1 VSVPDLE
8 RLRAIFGEEAAERLD
23 RLTTTL
29 LALDAGDAATEAT
42 DAIFRDVH
50 SLKGGAG
57 LVGLDELHAIA
68 HAVEELLS
76 APRAARRPL
85 PRAAAEPLLGATDA
99 MRRAAAGEADVAAAA
114 LARLPATLDAVSA
127 ADQPSAADAP
137 SADVPPAGAASPAS
151 DAPPAGDAPAAAA
164 PAAPPPPAT
173 PGVLDA
179 SVRVSVAKVDRVLDT
194 VGGAVLHQRGLE
206 HLLAQTADDRVEEA
220 LSQGELLLDDLQDA
234 ALDLRALPLSAITG
248 AFPRFVRDLSRAE
261 GKEVELT
268 LHGVETQLDRAI
280 LDGLSDMLVHVL
292 RNAIAHG
299 LESPQERADAGKPP
313 CGRIELRAEQRAGGV
328 AIAISDDGRGVAP
341 ELLAEA
347 EQAGS
352 LVELLARPG
361 FSTAQAVSDVAG
373 RGVGLDAVK
382 SHVES
387 LGGGLEASSEPGRGM
402 TVTLLLPFT
411 LAILQVLLVERLGQP
426 FAFPLASVA
435 EVVSVEQTHALERS
449 TSIELRGR
457 AIPLGDLAGA
467 LGAAGELPER
477 PPALVLNHAGASVAL
492 ACDRLLGEEEVVM
505 QGLGPLL
512 EQLPGYLG
520 GTILGDGRIAL
531 VVDPVAAVSGAAGT
545 AGAAGAAAG
554 ALAVGGVPAVG
565 AGDEN
570 GPAPSTI
577 LVVDDQFTVRE
588 LQRSILEAAGY
599 RVVTATDG
607 RDALARLDGDDAID
621 LVVTD
626 LEMPELDGLGLV
638 RRIREQEAT
647 STLPVIVVT
656 SLVGEDDRRRGL
668 DAGADAYVTKD
679 RFDQRA
685 LLDTVEQLV
694 GG

>member
-1 VSVPDLE
+1 VSGADLE

-23 RLTTTL
+23 RLSATL
-29 LALDAGDAATEAT
+29 LAVDAGDAAPDAT
-42 DAIFRDVH
+42 DVIFREVH

-76 APRAARRPL
+76 ELRSARRPL

-99 MRRAAAGEADVAAAA
+99 MRRAVAGESAVAATA
-114 LARLPATLDAVSA
+114 LARLPATLADGAPVA
-127 ADQPSAADAP
+127 ATAP
-137 SADVPPAGAASPAS
+137 LAPAPAS
-151 DAPPAGDAPAAAA
+151 
-164 PAAPPPPAT
+164 
-173 PGVLDA
+173 GVLDR

-206 HLLAQTADDRVEEA
+206 HLLAADADDRLDEA
-220 LSQGELLLDDLQDA
+220 LAQGELLLDDLQDA

-248 AFPRFVRDLSRAE
+248 AFPRFVHDLARAE
-261 GKEVELT
+261 GKDLELT
-268 LHGVETQLDRAI
+268 LQGAETQLDRAI
-280 LDGLSDMLVHVL
+280 LDGLSDMLVHLL
-292 RNAIAHG
+292 RNAVAHG
-299 LESPQERADAGKPP
+299 IEPPQERVEAGKPP
-313 CGRIELRAEQRAGGV
+313 RGRIELRAEQRAGGV
-328 AIAISDDGRGVAP
+328 AIEIADDGRGASP
-341 ELLAEA
+341 ELLEQA
-347 EQAGS
+347 EQTGS

-373 RGVGLDAVK
+373 RGVGLDAVR

-387 LGGGLEASSEPGRGM
+387 LGGALEASSEPGRGM

-435 EVVSVEQTHALERS
+435 EVVRVEDTHALGRR

-467 LGAAGELPER
+467 LGAAGELPQQ
-477 PPALVLNHAGASVAL
+477 PPALVLTHAGASVAL
-492 ACDRLLGEEEVVM
+492 ACDRLLGEEEVVV

-512 EQLPGYLG
+512 DQVPGYLG

-531 VVDPVAAVSGAAGT
+531 VVDPAAAAASAASGGGAAAS
-545 AGAAGAAAG
+545 AGAASGATAAS
-554 ALAVGGVPAVG
+554 AAPATVG
-565 AGDEN
+565 
-570 GPAPSTI
+570 TI

-599 RVVTATDG
+599 RVMTATDG
-607 RDALARLDGDDAID
+607 RDALQQLAGDAAVD

-626 LEMPELDGLGLV
+626 LEMPELDGLALV

-647 STLPVIVVT
+647 SALPVIVVT
-656 SLVGEDDRRRGL
+656 SRAGEDDRRRGL
-668 DAGADAYVTKD
+668 EAGADAYVTKD

-694 GG
+694 GR